1 MGEFKRPCTPS
12 SGLDEQNTLQVLG
25 IEGSDVLRSISPGR
39 MSIDSQDSC
48 HTEDAAEKGFLDIHV
63 RQAVRRSNSSV
74 AAGMPVYPMISN
86 PRGMALVIDIR
97 KYDNDVQDER
107 YGSEVIYVCV
117 FNIIRFSYSI
127 ILFLNIKMFF
137 WYWSILGW

>member
-1 MGEFKRPCTPS
+1 MTKNKRHVKTTQKMGEFKRPSTPS
-12 SGLDEQNTLQVLG
+12 SGLEDHNTLQVLG
-25 IEGSDVLRSISPGR
+25 IEGDVLRSISPGR
-39 MSIDSQDSC
+39 MSMDSQDSC
-48 HTEDAAEKGFLDIHV
+48 HTEDAWEKGFLDIHV

-107 YGSEVIYVCV
+107 YGSEVNYVCV
-117 FNIIRFSYSI
+117 FDIIIFIFNNLVFKY
-127 ILFLNIKMFF
+127 
-137 WYWSILGW
+137 

>member
-1 MGEFKRPCTPS
+1 MGEFKRPSTPS
-12 SGLDEQNTLQVLG
+12 SGLDDHNTLQVGLG

-107 YGSEVIYVCV
+107 YGSEVTYVCV
-117 FNIIRFSYSI
+117 FDIITFSYSVMI
-127 ILFLNIKMFF
+127 QYCF
-137 WYWSILGW
+137 